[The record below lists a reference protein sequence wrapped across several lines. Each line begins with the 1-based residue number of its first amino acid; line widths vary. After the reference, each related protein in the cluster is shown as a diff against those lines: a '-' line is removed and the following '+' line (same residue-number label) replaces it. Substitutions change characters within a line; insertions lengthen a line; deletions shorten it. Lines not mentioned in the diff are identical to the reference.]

1 MVEADDAIYSMLTTL
16 DGYRLPSNCF
26 SGQSI
31 LSDNA
36 TGEVINS
43 VHFQEDKNGHR
54 KVIYVR
60 YARSGLD

>member
-1 MVEADDAIYSMLTTL
+1 MLTTL
-16 DGYRLPSNCF
+16 DGYGLPSNCF